1 MAGREYP
8 LERTRNIGIMAHID
22 AGKTTLTERILY
34 YTGVN
39 YKIGDTHEGTATMDW
54 MEQEQ
59 ERGITITSAATTCH
73 WTLEENCK
81 PKKGA
86 LEHRINIIDTPGHV
100 DFTVEVERSLRVLD
114 SAVGVFCAKGGVE
127 PQSENVW
134 RQADTYNVPRMAF
147 INKMDIMGADF
158 YGAVDQ
164 IKTRLGKNAIPIQLP
179 IGKEDD
185 FKGIIDLME
194 MKAYIYNDEKGEDI
208 DIIDIP
214 EDMKDDAELYHTDMV
229 EKICEADDDLMMAY
243 LDGEEPSVEE
253 LKKVLREGTCNCT
266 MVPVCC
272 GTAYRNKGVQKLL
285 DAIIEYLP
293 APTDVEAIKGQDLE
307 GNEVEVPASD
317 DAPFAALAFKIMTDP
332 FVGKLAFF
340 RVYAGTMNSGSYIL
354 NATKGKK
361 ERVGRILQ
369 MHANKRQELDKVY
382 SGDIAAAVGFK
393 FTTTGD
399 TICDEQHPVIL
410 ESMEFPDP
418 VIELAIEPKTK
429 AGQGKMAEALAKLAE
444 EDPTFRAHTD
454 QETGQTIIA
463 GMGELHLEIIVDR
476 LLREFK
482 VEANVGAPQV
492 AYKESFTKAVDID
505 SKYAKQSGGRG
516 QYGHCKVRFEPMDV
530 NGEETFKFDSEVV
543 GGAIPKEYIPAV
555 GAGIEEAAKAGILGG
570 FPVVG
575 VHATVY
581 DGSYHEVDSSEMAFK
596 VAGSLAFKDAMKK
609 ADPALLEP
617 IMKVDVTMPEEYM
630 GDVIGVINSR
640 RGRIEGMEDV
650 GGGRIVHGFVPLSEM
665 FGYST
670 DLRSRT
676 QGRGNYSMFFDHYEK
691 VPKNV
696 QEKILDAHLAA
707 QNK

>member
-73 WTLEENCK
+73 WTMHENTKVK
-81 PKKGA
+81 PGA

-114 SAVGVFCAKGGVE
+114 GAVGVFCAKGGVE

-147 INKMDIMGADF
+147 INKMDIMGANF
-158 YGAVDQ
+158 FGAVEQ
-164 IKTRLGKNAIPIQLP
+164 IKSRLGKNAICIQLP
-179 IGKEDD
+179 IGAEDE
-185 FKGIIDLME
+185 FKGIIDLFE
-194 MKAYIYNDEKGEDI
+194 MKAYIYNDDKGDDI
-208 DIIDIP
+208 TIVDIP
-214 EDMKDDAELYHTDMV
+214 EDMKDDAELYRAELV
-229 EKICEADDDLMMAY
+229 EKICELDDDLMMQF
-243 LDGEEPSVEE
+243 LEGEEPSNEE
-253 LKKVLREGTCNCT
+253 LKKGLRAATCDCKAI
-266 MVPVCC
+266 PVCC
-272 GTAYRNKGVQKLL
+272 GSAYRNKGVQKLL
-285 DAIIEYLP
+285 DAILEFMP
-293 APTDVEAIKGQDLE
+293 APTDIPSIKGVDMD
-307 GNEVEVPASD
+307 GNEIERHSSD
-317 DAPFAALAFKIMTDP
+317 EEPFSALAFKIMTDP

-340 RVYAGTMNSGSYIL
+340 RVYSGIMNSGSYVL

-369 MHANKRQELDKVY
+369 MHANKRSELDKVY

-393 FTTTGD
+393 VTTTGD

-410 ESMEFPDP
+410 ESMEFPEP
-418 VIELAIEPKTK
+418 VIDIAIEPKTK
-429 AGQGKMAEALAKLAE
+429 AGQGKMGEALAKLAE
-444 EDPTFRAHTD
+444 EDPTFRAKTN
-454 QETGQTIIA
+454 QETGQVIIS

-476 LLREFK
+476 LLREFN

-492 AYKESFTKAVDID
+492 AYKESFTKTVEVD

-516 QYGHCKVRFEPMDV
+516 QYGHCKVRFEPMDA
-530 NGEETFKFDSEVV
+530 NGEELFKFESAVV
-543 GGAIPKEYIPAV
+543 GGSIPKEYIPAV
-555 GAGIEEAAKAGILGG
+555 GEGIEEATKAGILGG

-575 VHATVY
+575 VKATVY
-581 DGSYHEVDSSEMAFK
+581 DGSYHEVDSSEMAFHI
-596 VAGSLAFKDAMKK
+596 AGSMAFKDAMHKGGSI
-609 ADPALLEP
+609 LLEP
-617 IMKVDVTMPEEYM
+617 IMKVEVTMPEDYM
-630 GDVIGVINSR
+630 GDVIGDINSR
-640 RGRIEGMEDV
+640 RGRIEGMEDI
-650 GGGRIVHGFVPLSEM
+650 GGGKMIKAYVPLSEM

-676 QGRGNYSMFFDHYEK
+676 QGRGNFSMFFEKYEQVPKSIQEK
-691 VPKNV
+691 VLS
-696 QEKILDAHLAA
+696 EKKD
-707 QNK
+707 K

>member
-22 AGKTTLTERILY
+22 AGKTTTTERILY

-73 WTLEENCK
+73 WTLQEQNKPKPGAEEN
-81 PKKGA
+81 
-86 LEHRINIIDTPGHV
+86 RINIIDTPGHV

-114 SAVGVFCAKGGVE
+114 GAVGVFCAKGGVE

-147 INKMDIMGADF
+147 INKMDIIGANF

-164 IKTRLGKNAIPIQLP
+164 IKTRLGKNAICIQLP
-179 IGKEDD
+179 IGKEDE
-185 FKGIIDLME
+185 FKGIIDLFE
-194 MKAYIYNDEKGEDI
+194 MKAYIYNDDKGDDI
-208 DIIDIP
+208 SIVDIP
-214 EDMKDDAELYHTDMV
+214 EDMQDEAELYRTELV
-229 EKICEADDDLMMAY
+229 EKICELDDDLMLAY
-243 LDGEEPSVEE
+243 LEGEEPSVDEM
-253 LKKVLREGTCNCT
+253 KAVLRKATCNCEA
-266 MVPVCC
+266 VPVCC

-285 DAIIEYLP
+285 DAVVEFMPSPL
-293 APTDVEAIKGQDLE
+293 DVPPIQGVDED
-307 GNEVEVPASD
+307 GNETVRHSSD
-317 DAPFAALAFKIMTDP
+317 DEPFSALVFKIMADP

-340 RVYAGTMNSGSYIL
+340 RVYSGTMNSGSYVL

-393 FTTTGD
+393 VSATGD

-410 ESMEFPDP
+410 ESMEFPEP

-429 AGQGKMAEALAKLAE
+429 AGQGKMGEALAKLAE

-492 AYKESFTKAVDID
+492 AYKETFTKPVDVD

-516 QYGHCKVRFEPMDV
+516 QYGHCKVKFEPMDP
-530 NGEETFKFDSEVV
+530 NAEETFKFESTVV
-543 GGAIPKEYIPAV
+543 GGSIPKEYIPAV
-555 GAGIEEAAKAGILGG
+555 GEGIEEASKAGILGG
-570 FPVVG
+570 FPVLG

-581 DGSYHEVDSSEMAFK
+581 DGSYHEVDSSEMAFHI
-596 VAGSLAFKDAMKK
+596 AGSLAFKDAMKK
-609 ADPALLEP
+609 GNPVLLEP
-617 IMKVDVTMPEEYM
+617 IMKVEVTMPEEYM
-630 GDVIGVINSR
+630 GDVIGDINSR
-640 RGRIEGMEDV
+640 RGRIEGMEDI
-650 GGGRIVHGFVPLSEM
+650 GGGKMVKAYVPLAEM

-676 QGRGNYSMFFDHYEK
+676 QGRGNYSMFFERYEQ
-691 VPKNV
+691 VPKSV
-696 QEKILDAHLAA
+696 QEKVLNA
-707 QNK
+707 KEK

>member
-22 AGKTTLTERILY
+22 AGKTTTTERILY
-34 YTGVN
+34 YTGIN
-39 YKIGDTHEGTATMDW
+39 YKIGDTHDGTATMDW
-54 MEQEQ
+54 MAQEQ

-73 WTLEENCK
+73 WTLQDHCK
-81 PKKGA
+81 PKAGA

-114 SAVGVFCAKGGVE
+114 GAVGVFCAKGGVE

-147 INKMDIMGADF
+147 INKMDILGADF
-158 YGAVDQ
+158 YSAVEQ
-164 IKTRLGKNAIPIQLP
+164 IKTRLGKNAICIQLP
-179 IGKEDD
+179 IGKEDE
-185 FKGIIDLME
+185 FKGIIDLFE
-194 MKAYIYNDEKGEDI
+194 MQAYIYNDEKGDDI
-208 DIIDIP
+208 SIVDIP
-214 EDMKDDAELYHTDMV
+214 EDMADDAELYHTELV
-229 EKICEADDDLMMAY
+229 EKICELDDDLMMAY
-243 LDGEEPSVEE
+243 LEGEEPSNDQ
-253 LKKVLREGTCNCT
+253 LKAVLRKATCECT
-266 MVPVCC
+266 AVPVCC

-285 DAIIEYLP
+285 DAIIEYMPSPLDIP
-293 APTDVEAIKGQDLE
+293 PINGVDMDGNDV
-307 GNEVEVPASD
+307 VRHSSD
-317 DAPFAALAFKIMTDP
+317 EEPFSALAFKIMTDP

-340 RVYAGTMNSGSYIL
+340 RVYSGTLNSGSYTL

-369 MHANKRQELDKVY
+369 MHANKRKELDKVY

-410 ESMEFPDP
+410 ESMEFPEP

-429 AGQGKMAEALAKLAE
+429 AGQGKMSEALAKLAE

-492 AYKESFTKAVDID
+492 AYKETFTKAVDVD

-516 QYGHCKVRFEPMDV
+516 QYGHCKVHFEPMDA
-530 NGEETFKFDSEVV
+530 NGEELFKFDSTVV

-555 GAGIEEAAKAGILGG
+555 GEGIEEAAKAGILGG
-570 FPVVG
+570 FPVLG
-575 VHATVY
+575 IHATVY
-581 DGSYHEVDSSEMAFK
+581 DGSYHEVDSSEMAFHI
-596 VAGSLAFKDAMKK
+596 AGSMAFKEAMHK
-609 ADPALLEP
+609 AGAVLLEP
-617 IMKVDVTMPEEYM
+617 IMKVEVTMPEEYM
-630 GDVIGVINSR
+630 GDIIGDLNSR
-640 RGRIEGMEDV
+640 RGRIEGMEDI
-650 GGGRIVHGFVPLSEM
+650 GGGKMVKAYVPLAEM

-676 QGRGNYSMFFDHYEK
+676 QGRGNYSMFFEKYEP
-691 VPKNV
+691 VPKSI
-696 QEKILDAHLAA
+696 QEKILN
-707 QNK
+707 NKDK